1 MNCGTEDKMK
11 IKLIFLALHL
21 LAKGL
26 VLLLFKRLLGLCAKR
41 GLSSAPAVFI
51 SRIYEKKLSKWSEA
65 EKKYISFF
73 LRRLTL
79 GGNDNL

>member
-1 MNCGTEDKMK
+1 MK
-11 IKLIFLALHL
+11 IKLFFLALHL
-21 LAKGL
+21 WSNGL
-26 VLLLFKRLLGLCAKR
+26 ILLLFKLLLGLCAKR

-51 SRIYEKKLSKWSEA
+51 GRIYEKKLSKWSES
-65 EKKYISFF
+65 EKRYISLF